1 MLLHPTS
8 SLNSQQQLQELL
20 SSGGKGRFRPL
31 GFHPLALEMWREK
44 GSGMVGLGKR
54 GQGWCRSDRK
64 SDGDGALEA
73 DQGTY
78 V

>member
-20 SSGGKGRFRPL
+20 SSRGKGRFRPL

-44 GSGMVGLGKR
+44 GSGIGWWVWVRGARVSVGQIGNLTGM
-54 GQGWCRSDRK
+54 GH
-64 SDGDGALEA
+64 
-73 DQGTY
+73 
-78 V
+78 